1 MHAHGVLYSTLK
13 KKKKKR
19 KKKKKK
25 KKENMAVTPSFH
37 GDESSIS
44 YSSKKRGWHA
54 LAV

>member
-1 MHAHGVLYSTLK
+1 MVYYTVPLK
-13 KKKKKR
+13 KKKER
-19 KKKKKK
+19 KKEKEK

-37 GDESSIS
+37 ESSTS